1 MSDMVLIDDTEIE
14 AELRTRAANSCELC
28 SSEEGLAVLE
38 VSRTTPTAVSAD
50 TCVLLCRICAKG
62 CATQQGLDDPH
73 WNCLRQS
80 AWSETVAIQV
90 LSWRLLGLL
99 TSAWAIDLRS
109 QIYLDDD
116 AVAWAEE
123 SGLGSV
129 QDLQQDDDVAPTL
142 DCNGSELA
150 DGDAVTIIK
159 DLDVKGTGFVAKR
172 GTLVKNIR
180 LTGDPKNIEGR
191 VNKTTLVLK
200 TEFVRKK

>member
-1 MSDMVLIDDTEIE
+1 MSEIALIDDAGIE
-14 AELRTRAANSCELC
+14 AELRTRATNSCELC
-28 SSEEGLAVLE
+28 SGNKELVVLE

-50 TCVLLCRICAKG
+50 TCVLLCRICAEG
-62 CATQQGLDDPH
+62 SRTQQGLDDSH

-90 LSWRLLGLL
+90 LSWRLLGVL
-99 TSAWAIDLRS
+99 TQSWAIDLRS

-116 AVAWAEE
+116 AMAWAEE
-123 SGLGSV
+123 SGLGSL
-129 QDLQQDDDVAPTL
+129 QDHLQDDWVAPTL

-150 DGDAVTIIK
+150 EGDAVTIIK